1 MTEAEGPL
9 FMGAIAFSGLS
20 AAYVVACIAVV
31 WARAQSQAR
40 RSKSDPN
47 TARVF
52 PTVSILKPLS
62 GLEPGLEENLRSFCE
77 QSYPVYEVLF
87 GARDQADPALD
98 VARRVAGEGEWAGGR
113 GGPGSVKVFAGVATL
128 GSNRKVNTLAHLE
141 TFARHDVIVASDSD
155 VRVDPS
161 YLAAIVTPLLDP
173 AVGVVTC
180 VFRAAPTRSIWSR
193 LGALASDQWFT
204 PSVLV
209 GRALGGNAYCHGT
222 TIGLRREVLDA
233 IGGFAELATVL
244 ADDYEL
250 GARVR
255 RLGLRCEI
263 AQYEVAVT
271 VHEPTFDALAQHEL
285 RWLRTIRT
293 VEPLGYASM
302 VLTYAFPLSLLAAAF
317 AGHHPWALALPAIAL
332 SLRLGLH
339 WVAVAARRSSK
350 QLPRPDVSFWGTA
363 WLIPFRD
370 LLSFSLWAAAYLAR
384 RVMWRGQI
392 MHVEPDGALIGGKEI
407 RSA

>member
-1 MTEAEGPL
+1 
-9 FMGAIAFSGLS
+9 MGAIALSGLS
-20 AAYVVACIAVV
+20 AAYVVACITVV
-31 WARAQSQAR
+31 WARA
-40 RSKSDPN
+40 RSHAQRNHSAPT
-47 TARVF
+47 TARAL
-52 PTVSILKPLS
+52 PAVSILKPLS

-87 GARDQADPALD
+87 GARDPADPALD
-98 VARRVAGEGEWAGGR
+98 VARLLAGRAERLGAR
-113 GGPGSVKVFAGVATL
+113 GVPRGVRVFAGAATL

-141 TFARHDVIVASDSD
+141 TYARHAVIVAADSD

-180 VFRAAPTRSIWSR
+180 VFRAAPTGSIWSR
-193 LGALASDQWFT
+193 LGALSSDQWFT

-222 TIGLRREVLDA
+222 TVALRREVLDA

-302 VLTYAFPLSLLAAAF
+302 VLTYAIPLSLLATAF
-317 AGHHPWALALPAIAL
+317 AGQHRWALALPALAL
-332 SLRLGLH
+332 FLRLGLH
-339 WVAVAARRSSK
+339 WVAVATRRSSK
-350 QLPRPDVSFWGTA
+350 QLPRPEVSFLRTA

-370 LLSFSLWAAAYLAR
+370 LLSFGLWAAAYLAR
-384 RVMWRGQI
+384 HVMWRGQI
-392 MHVEPDGALIGGKEI
+392 MRVEPDGALIGGKEVL
-407 RSA
+407 SA